1 MSTATDDLQ
10 AALASFRTRSS
21 ELWNWRA
28 VYRYTDEAEQGVGE
42 LTGLAR
48 LHGAAITI
56 PYVEKAIASAFRVL
70 MRADDSN
77 GGIQIVI
84 QELLELHQQLCLVE
98 APDVDRLV
106 AWLQKF
112 EFGETGEYF
121 SIDIIGYAVPL
132 GVGGL
137 DRYRRALQRREAA
150 LTVPFVR
157 GPLGYASD
165 DEWLARHALL
175 RNYRRLAVLDR
186 DEAELVRLYTG
197 EHEHARDLRD
207 GAAALSQAGFPLR
220 AIDLSRAGIDARGS
234 YVDQQRCAEEWLR
247 LLTLH
252 RPAEVTDAA
261 RLVFAR
267 WPRADYARRL
277 EAAVGAT
284 AWQAERER
292 ALDRMRPAPHELIPY
307 LLGAGDPER
316 AWTEAHRAAASGNS
330 LSVRLWD
337 AVIDDYR
344 YIDPAAVL
352 PVMQHV
358 LEELLR
364 VADTAKYA
372 DAVKRMKALLHV
384 ARAAGTPEVG
394 EQIVA
399 ELRERFRRRT
409 SLIARMD
416 RARLP

>member
-1 MSTATDDLQ
+1 
-10 AALASFRTRSS
+10 
-21 ELWNWRA
+21 
-28 VYRYTDEAEQGVGE
+28 
-42 LTGLAR
+42 
-48 LHGAAITI
+48 
-56 PYVEKAIASAFRVL
+56 
-70 MRADDSN
+70 
-77 GGIQIVI
+77 
-84 QELLELHQQLCLVE
+84 
-98 APDVDRLV
+98 
-106 AWLQKF
+106 
-112 EFGETGEYF
+112 
-121 SIDIIGYAVPL
+121 
-132 GVGGL
+132 
-137 DRYRRALQRREAA
+137 
-150 LTVPFVR
+150 
-157 GPLGYASD
+157 
-165 DEWLARHALL
+165 
-175 RNYRRLAVLDR
+175 
-186 DEAELVRLYTG
+186 
-197 EHEHARDLRD
+197 
-207 GAAALSQAGFPLR
+207 
-220 AIDLSRAGIDARGS
+220 
-234 YVDQQRCAEEWLR
+234 

-252 RPAEVTDAA
+252 RPAEVTGAA

-267 WPRADYARRL
+267 WPRADHARRL

-284 AWQAERER
+284 AWQAEREG
-292 ALDRMRPAPHELIPY
+292 ALDRMRSAPHELIPY